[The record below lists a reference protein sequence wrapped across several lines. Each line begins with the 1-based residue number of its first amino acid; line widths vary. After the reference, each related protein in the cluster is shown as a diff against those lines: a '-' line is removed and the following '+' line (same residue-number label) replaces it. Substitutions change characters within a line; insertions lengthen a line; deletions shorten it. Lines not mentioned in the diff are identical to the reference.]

1 MATYSSYKM
10 IDNSQITDASIPASA
25 VQSGSF
31 SNWCVNGCTVIHV
44 TAHLAAVA
52 IGKFLLE

>member
-10 IDNSQITDASIPASA
+10 IDNTQIGMLQSRRLRFRVDLSQTGVLNGFTD
-25 VQSGSF
+25 
-31 SNWCVNGCTVIHV
+31 IHV